1 MKVSRETARFLNT
14 AINLKIDFEE
24 EQGDVD
30 MCNSFQRRYKEE
42 KVKGA
47 IDAFRKVGVSDDDII
62 DEIMS
67 LYDVSREY
75 VLGLLAQ
82 KQE

>member
-1 MKVSRETARFLNT
+1 MSN
-14 AINLKIDFEE
+14 AIE
-24 EQGDVD
+24 
-30 MCNSFQRRYKEE
+30 RRYKEE
-42 KVKGA
+42 KVTGA

-75 VLGLLAQ
+75 VLALLAQ